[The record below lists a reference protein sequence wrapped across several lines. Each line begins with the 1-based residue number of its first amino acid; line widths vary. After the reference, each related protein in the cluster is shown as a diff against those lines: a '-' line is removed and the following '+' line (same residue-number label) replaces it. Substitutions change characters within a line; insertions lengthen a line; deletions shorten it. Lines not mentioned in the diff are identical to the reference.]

1 MKQLRFQDE
10 TVIIT
15 VFCTNLLHAHFW
27 PIVLKVLHLISNER
41 QCKGEKACE
50 PEKLRHICSMMAHL
64 STLWAIRTKKWSLV
78 LSVGLSS
85 ALRLCLWPF
94 FRRRVCWWY
103 WSPLLHPH
111 LRAHSYQ
118 EDRCHQN
125 HWVGMSKKQRL
136 LEELELW
143 HSTPAPGRKRNG
155 GLNPW
160 QIIDK
165 RKTFHN

>member
-1 MKQLRFQDE
+1 MQVRNIKTHLFCDGTLIHIVGNQD
-10 TVIIT
+10 
-15 VFCTNLLHAHFW
+15 
-27 PIVLKVLHLISNER
+27 K
-41 QCKGEKACE
+41 
-50 PEKLRHICSMMAHL
+50 
-64 STLWAIRTKKWSLV
+64 KKWSLV

-143 HSTPAPGRKRNG
+143 HSTPAPGRERNG

-160 QIIDK
+160 QIRQRK
-165 RKTFHN
+165 RFIFNFFFLDKTFIWKCHVEYQ